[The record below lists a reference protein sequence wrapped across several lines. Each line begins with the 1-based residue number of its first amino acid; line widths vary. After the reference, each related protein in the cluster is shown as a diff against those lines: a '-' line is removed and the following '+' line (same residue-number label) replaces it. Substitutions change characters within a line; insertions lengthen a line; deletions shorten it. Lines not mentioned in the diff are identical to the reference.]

1 MANLI
6 IHRGT
11 EEIGGSAVEIHTG
24 TTRLLLDFGLPLD
37 SMFRENYDPKEYKLP
52 IQGLYKNEQPKFSA
66 VFLTHAHPDHF
77 GLLELIHPDIPVY
90 LSRITYDILTKIA
103 PLLPKAKNI
112 TLNFQIIEDVMNFGN
127 ITVKAHNV
135 DHSVSGALAYE
146 IETDNKRIV
155 YTGDIRFH
163 GRASYKS
170 SVFKRSIKNPDYLIM
185 EGTTLGRSEQ
195 RIVTEQDLEEEFV
208 KIFGSSKLPL
218 VQFSPQNIDRLV
230 TIYRACLKTHKTF
243 VIDPYTCFVLEV
255 YASVSKKIP
264 QYDWNNI
271 RVNFAKSSIND
282 KLAETKILFNYKAK
296 KITVDEIIAQ
306 PEKYVIKGNG
316 AINRQI
322 LSRLGRDKVA
332 IIFSMWKGY
341 LDRPGQFD
349 AYKDIIIPLHV
360 SGHAYIEHL
369 QKMVDTMKP
378 KFLIP
383 IHTECKE
390 KYKELFNAEV
400 LELSD
405 EQIFAL

>member
-11 EEIGGSAVEIHTG
+11 EEIGGSAVEINNG
-24 TTRLLLDFGLPLD
+24 TTRILFDFGLPLD
-37 SMFRENYDPKEYKLP
+37 SMLRENYDPKEYKLP

-77 GLLELIHPDIPVY
+77 GLMELIHPDIPIY
-90 LSRITYDILTKIA
+90 LSRTTYDILTKIHS
-103 PLLPKAKNI
+103 LLPNTKNRA
-112 TLNFQIIEDVMNFGN
+112 LNFQLIENSIDFGN
-127 ITVKAHNV
+127 ITVKAHSV
-135 DHSVSGALAYE
+135 DHSIGGALAYE
-146 IETDNKRIV
+146 IKTDGKCIV

-163 GRASYKS
+163 GRTSYES

-195 RIVTEQDLEEEFV
+195 PIVTEQDLEEEFV
-208 KIFGSSKLPL
+208 KIFESSKLPL
-218 VQFSPQNIDRLV
+218 IQFSPQNIDRFV
-230 TIYRACLKTHKTF
+230 TIYRACLRKQKTF
-243 VIDPYTCFVLEV
+243 VIDPYTCCVLEV
-255 YASVSKKIP
+255 FASVSNKIP
-264 QYDWNNI
+264 QYYWNNI
-271 RVNFAKSSIND
+271 RVNFAKNSINE
-282 KLAETKILFNYKAK
+282 KLTETKVLFKYKAK

-306 PEKYVIKGNG
+306 PEKYVVKGNW

-322 LSRLGRDKVA
+322 LRRLGRDKIT

-349 AYKDIIIPLHV
+349 EYKDIIIPLHV

-369 QKMVDTMKP
+369 QKMVETMKP

-383 IHTECKE
+383 IHTACKE

-400 LELSD
+400 IELSD
-405 EQIFAL
+405 GQIFAL